1 MWRITLQVDQIVTK
15 LKTISSITSAT
26 NGIYF
31 GLPMREPSSWIYIAI
46 NIVSNITTD
55 IYSNNARLEF
65 NVIGSTEDITP
76 KDLVDVVAIID
87 DAIVTQD
94 DSQVLEFGTFDVMKV
109 SWANMMWPVNI
120 VKNKIMIKKDY
131 IFGYIAK
138 D

>member
-1 MWRITLQVDQIVTK
+1 MWRITLQVDKIVAK
-15 LKTISSITSAT
+15 LKTISSITDVT

-31 GLPMREPSSWIYIAI
+31 WLPMREPSSWIYIVI

-65 NVIGSTEDITP
+65 NIISSTEGSTP

-94 DSQVLEFGTFDVMKV
+94 DNQVFDFNTFKVFKV

-120 VKNKIMIKKDY
+120 VKNKILIKKDY
-131 IFGYIAK
+131 IFGYITK